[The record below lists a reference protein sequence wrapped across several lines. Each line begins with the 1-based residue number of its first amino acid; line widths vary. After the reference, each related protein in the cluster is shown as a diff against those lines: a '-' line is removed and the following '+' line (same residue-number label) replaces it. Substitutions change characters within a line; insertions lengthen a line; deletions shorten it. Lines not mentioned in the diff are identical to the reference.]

1 MQTIRVNLAER
12 SYDIDIGVGNFAG
25 LGRFLIE
32 RAKTT
37 HVVLVTDENVHN
49 LHAMRAAEHLGEQ
62 DVEVDVIVVPPG
74 EQSKS
79 PEVALSLWQGL
90 LDLGADRR
98 SVVAAVGGGVVGDLA
113 GFVAA
118 TFARGL
124 RFMQVPT
131 SLLAQVDSSVGGKT
145 GINLPEAKNI
155 VGAFHQPIGVLVD
168 IATLST
174 LPDREYRAG
183 LAEVVKYGAALDAEF
198 FGFLEKN
205 AAAIVERNEEVLV
218 SVVARCCRL
227 KAEVV
232 ERDEREESGL
242 RAVLNFGHTFGHAF
256 EMISHLPLGEGLGV
270 RAEEGSG
277 PRGQGSEN
285 SGQWPVVSGRNDNE
299 SDKSQIP
306 NLKSTNHVRD
316 SLLHGEA
323 VAIGMVCAA
332 RLAERLGRVDAS
344 FADRLRALLQTF
356 GLPVDQP
363 KLDPQQVLDVMMHDK
378 KVQDSRLRFVLPSR
392 LGDVELVEDVAPAH
406 IQAALKSK

>member
-1 MQTIRVNLAER
+1 MAAAQTIRVNLAER
-12 SYDIDIGVGNFAG
+12 SYGIDIGVGNFAG
-25 LGRFLIE
+25 LGRFLID

-37 HVVLVTDENVHN
+37 HVVLITDENVHN

-62 DVEVDVIVVPPG
+62 DIEVDVIVVPPG

-131 SLLAQVDSSVGGKT
+131 SLLAQVDSSVGGKV

-198 FGFLEKN
+198 FEFLDKN
-205 AAAIVERNEEVLV
+205 AAAIVERKEDVLV

-232 ERDEREESGL
+232 ERDEREESGQ

-256 EMISHLPLGEGLGV
+256 EMISTKPRPSVASTGTIDGAGATDGRGFMDPLF
-270 RAEEGSG
+270 
-277 PRGQGSEN
+277 
-285 SGQWPVVSGRNDNE
+285 
-299 SDKSQIP
+299 
-306 NLKSTNHVRD
+306 
-316 SLLHGEA
+316 HGEA
-323 VAIGMVCAA
+323 VSVGMVCAA

-356 GLPVDQP
+356 GLPVEPP
-363 KLDPQQVLDVMMHDK
+363 KLDHQHILDTMMHDK
-378 KVQDSRLRFVLPSR
+378 KVQDGRLRFVLPSR
-392 LGDVELVEDVAPAH
+392 LGYVELVEDVAPAH
-406 IQAALKSK
+406 IQATLEGNIRI

>member
-1 MQTIRVNLAER
+1 MAAAQTIRVNLAER
-12 SYDIDIGVGNFAG
+12 SYDVEIGAGNLVDA
-25 LGRFLIE
+25 GRFLVD

-37 HVVLVTDENVHN
+37 HVVLITDENVHK
-49 LHAMRAAEHLGEQ
+49 LHAMRAAESLGEQ
-62 DVEVDVIVVPPG
+62 DIEVDVIVVDPG

-79 PEVALSLWQGL
+79 PEAALSLWQGL

-131 SLLAQVDSSVGGKT
+131 SLLAQVDSSVGGKV

-155 VGAFHQPIGVLVD
+155 VGGFHQPIGVLVD

-174 LPDREYRAG
+174 LPDREYLAG
-183 LAEVVKYGAALDAEF
+183 LAEAVKYGAALDAEF
-198 FGFLEKN
+198 FGFLEQN
-205 AAAIVERNEEVLV
+205 AAVIVERKEEVLV

-232 ERDEREESGL
+232 ERDEREENGL

-256 EMISHLPLGEGLGV
+256 EMISPLPLGEGPGV
-270 RAEEGSG
+270 RAASIRA
-277 PRGQGSEN
+277 P
-285 SGQWPVVSGRNDNE
+285 
-299 SDKSQIP
+299 
-306 NLKSTNHVRD
+306 
-316 SLLHGEA
+316 LLHGEA
-323 VAIGMVCAA
+323 VAVGMICAA

-344 FADRLRALLQTF
+344 YTDRLRALLQTF
-356 GLPVDQP
+356 GLPVEPP
-363 KLDPQQVLDVMMHDK
+363 KLDPQRVLDAMMHDK
-378 KVQDSRLRFVLPSR
+378 KVQDGRLRFVLPSR
-392 LGDVELVEDVAPAH
+392 LGHVELVEDVAPVEV
-406 IQAALKSK
+406 QAAMEGNTRI